1 MAKSTKDSDEKS
13 VQEKATASNEIS
25 TNDSGVLTKRPM
37 SDKAA
42 TKEKEKNDNLIIEDL
57 TISENH
63 LNKSGTSKENKKE

>member
-13 VQEKATASNEIS
+13 VQEKATGSNEIS
-25 TNDSGVLTKRPM
+25 TNDSGVLIKRPM

-42 TKEKEKNDNLIIEDL
+42 NKEKEKNDNLIIEDL